1 MSSSSDARSGWISL
15 AGAAPILALLI
26 WWVTAAG
33 GYAPTVWMPG
43 AVVLAALLALLIAGR
58 PVTIPSRAAAGAL
71 AALAA
76 YTVWSFASVAWADAP
91 GPALEGSQRTLL
103 YAVAFAVCVVLP
115 WTPGAARTA
124 VAAFIMVATV
134 AATVTLLRATT
145 ADGAADLFF
154 TARLSAPL
162 GYFNATAALVTMAA
176 LPALVLAG
184 RREVAPWLRPLL
196 LAAAV
201 LLLGV
206 AILTQSRGWLFTL
219 PLLLLAAILMA
230 PDRGCA
236 LCFAAPCAVGVGVTA
251 GPLLEPFRR
260 AGALPGDAA
269 AQVLAS
275 SVGDAL
281 PAVAAGAAVAAAG
294 GLVALAAER
303 RWRRP
308 PRERRRSR
316 VTVGALLAA
325 VLVIGGAGVAV
336 SHPAQRVQRA
346 WDDFRNPVHT
356 VAAGTTRF
364 GSASTTRYDFWR
376 VSLDLW
382 RSAPIVG
389 LGQDN
394 FAQPYLR
401 ERANDFE
408 EPRWTHSLVL
418 RLLVHT
424 GLIGAALFAAF
435 LAAVVAAARG
445 ADASTRAVVL
455 LPGIVWLAHGAVE
468 WLWEYPML
476 SVAAFAGAGMA
487 VAIGGDARP
496 VRLPPPVTAGGCAI
510 VLLATVTILPV
521 YVAGRDVR
529 RASAQWPGDPATA
542 FRRLDRARALNPLDA
557 RPSVVEGIV
566 AAELG
571 RLPRA
576 RTAFTRAARREPED
590 WLAPYQLGLLAA
602 RSGDRAEAGRQLLL
616 ARARNPRD
624 ALVADALQR
633 LRHHRHLP
641 TPRASLGL
649 LRLRVRKRFDG

>member
-1 MSSSSDARSGWISL
+1 MPSSSDARSGWISL

-26 WWVTAAG
+26 WWITAAG

-43 AVVLAALLALLIAGR
+43 AVALAGLLALLIAGR
-58 PVTIPSRAAAGAL
+58 SVTIPSRAAGGAL

-76 YTVWSFASVAWADAP
+76 YTVWSFASVAWAAAP

-115 WTPGAARTA
+115 WTPRAARTA
-124 VAAFIMVATV
+124 VAAFVMLATV

-162 GYFNATAALVTMAA
+162 GYFNATAALATMAA

-219 PLLLLAAILMA
+219 PLPLLAAILVA
-230 PDRGCA
+230 PDRGWA
-236 LCFAAPCAVGVGVTA
+236 LCFAAPCAVGVGVAA

-269 AQVLAS
+269 AQVLAT

-281 PAVAAGAAVAAAG
+281 PTVAAGAAIAAAG
-294 GLVALAAER
+294 GLVALAAEH

-316 VTVGALLAA
+316 VAVGALVAA
-325 VLVIGGAGVAV
+325 VLVAGATGVALA
-336 SHPAQRVQRA
+336 HPAQRA
-346 WDDFRNPVHT
+346 WDDFRNPENT

-401 ERANDFE
+401 DRANDFD

-435 LAAVVAAARG
+435 LAAVAAATRG
-445 ADASTRAVVL
+445 ADAGTRAVVL
-455 LPGIVWLAHGAVE
+455 LPGIVWLAHGAVD

-496 VRLPPPVTAGGCAI
+496 VRLPRPVTAGGCAI
-510 VLLATVTILPV
+510 VLLGTVTILPV

-566 AAELG
+566 AVELG
-571 RLPRA
+571 RLRRA
-576 RTAFTRAARREPED
+576 RGAFTRAARREPED
-590 WLAPYQLGLLAA
+590 WFAPYQLGLLAA

-616 ARARNPRD
+616 ARARTPQD

-649 LRLRVRKRFDG
+649 LRLRARKRFDG